1 MTDTFTRQRALEL
14 WAEAYRHHM
23 RALGLAAED
32 EHEPAC
38 EEMSRAIGLYSMSL
52 DLCPTAEQY
61 TFRGWAYNALGR
73 IDDAIEE
80 CKRAIEIDPD
90 FGNPYN
96 DIGTYLIAKG
106 DLDGAIEWLDKA
118 KTAPRYEPRHYPYI
132 NLGRLYA
139 AKGMVV
145 KSIEQFEQA
154 LALVPDAEAKVSI
167 ERVVAQLRSVLN

>member
-1 MTDTFTRQRALEL
+1 
-14 WAEAYRHHM
+14 M
-23 RALGLAAED
+23 RALALAAED
-32 EHEPAC
+32 KQETAG

-52 DLCPTAEQY
+52 DLCPTAEAY

-73 IDDAIEE
+73 VDDAIEE
-80 CKRAIEIDPD
+80 CKRAIEVDPD

-96 DIGTYLIAKG
+96 DIGAYLIAKG
-106 DLDGAIEWLDKA
+106 ELDDAIEWLEKA

-154 LALVPDAEAKVSI
+154 LEFAPDAEAKVSI
-167 ERVVAQLRSVLN
+167 ESALAQLRSVLN